1 MITSD
6 IKLNDGIWEA
16 WVTFQDE
23 TKLIHIGTKVPCE
36 QNVALLVA
44 SINDG
49 QTDVWDITSDFSKL
63 TDYQMGKIRK
73 IFQSENQ

>member
-6 IKLNDGIWEA
+6 VKLNDGIWEA

-36 QNVALLVA
+36 QLIALLVA
-44 SINDG
+44 RINNG
-49 QTDVWDITSDFSKL
+49 ELAVWNTTHDYSADQAEL
-63 TDYQMGKIRK
+63 TLLRK
-73 IFQSENQ
+73 IFL

>member
-1 MITSD
+1 MMISSEVK
-6 IKLNDGIWEA
+6 INDGVWEA

-44 SINDG
+44 RINDG
-49 QTDVWDITSDFSKL
+49 ETDIWNKT
-63 TDYQMGKIRK
+63 TDYSTDENELELLRK
-73 IFQSENQ
+73 LFL